1 MTNNERINTM
11 VRTLNRW
18 LSPLWLTLL
27 ILAGPSYAQQ
37 QPEKIERGVTVDPNA
52 GEKSDP
58 VPVPQYALAGFATII
73 IMVIIC
79 KPSRKAYRE

>member
-1 MTNNERINTM
+1 MLRTM
-11 VRTLNRW
+11 NRW
-18 LSPLWLTLL
+18 LSPLWLSLL
-27 ILAGPSYAQQ
+27 FLVGPSYAQQ
-37 QPEKIERGVTVDPNA
+37 PIEKIERGVTVDPNA
-52 GEKSDP
+52 TEKSDP